1 MKKNRM
7 MKKMEMETDDAR
19 PTATRLEAEVAE
31 EAEAAA
37 VEEEAAAAQ
46 IWPPVS
52 PC

>member
-1 MKKNRM
+1 M

-19 PTATRLEAEVAE
+19 PTATRLEAEAE
-31 EAEAAA
+31 EAAA